1 MFNETEKKIIAF
13 RDARDWSQFHNPRTL
28 ATSIS
33 IENVELL
40 ENSWRPK
47 SLALV

>member
-13 RDARDWSQFHNPRTL
+13 RDTRDWSQFHNPRTL
-28 ATSIS
+28 STSIS
-33 IENVELL
+33 IESAELP
-40 ENSWRPK
+40 ENSWGPK